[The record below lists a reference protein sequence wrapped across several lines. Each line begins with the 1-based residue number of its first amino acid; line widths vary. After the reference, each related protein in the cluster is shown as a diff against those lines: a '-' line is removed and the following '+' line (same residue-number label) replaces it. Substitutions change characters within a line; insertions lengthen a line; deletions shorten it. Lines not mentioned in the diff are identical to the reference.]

1 MRHSTLMRSSTA
13 NDNLHSHVM
22 FIARSPDTCWQTFI
36 DVGLLVAWV
45 PGLRRAHVVDRW
57 PDGLAREASFEL
69 SSMSYSLV
77 YTYDVAAHEVTWT
90 PRTGARDAVRGFAR
104 FEPCEGGTL
113 MTYGL
118 ELGPGRKPP
127 DTALEDAGVLVAA
140 FKRFIEA
147 GRPSSSSLRSSDAH
161 DAMNQVNTDGEKRK
175 AGREASDD
183 VRRPVHP
190 EVNAG

>member
-1 MRHSTLMRSSTA
+1 MRSPTA

-22 FIARSPDTCWQTFI
+22 FIARSPDTCWQAFV
-36 DVGLLVAWV
+36 DVDLLVAWV

-77 YTYDVAAHEVTWT
+77 YAYDVAAHEVTWT

-104 FEPCEGGTL
+104 FEVCDGGTA

-118 ELGPGRKPP
+118 ELGAGRKPP

-140 FKRFIEA
+140 FKRFVEA
-147 GRPSSSSLRSSDAH
+147 GRPSSSSLSRTSDAQ
-161 DAMNQVNTDGEKRK
+161 DAMNQVNADDEKRQS
-175 AGREASDD
+175 GREAGED
-183 VRRPVHP
+183 VRRPVHTQ
-190 EVNAG
+190 VNAG

>member
-1 MRHSTLMRSSTA
+1 
-13 NDNLHSHVM
+13 M
-22 FIARSPDTCWQTFI
+22 FIARSPDTCWQAFV
-36 DVGLLVAWV
+36 DVDLLVAWV

-69 SSMSYSLV
+69 SSLSYSLA

-104 FEPCEGGTL
+104 FETCDGGTL

-118 ELGPGRKPP
+118 ELGPARKPP

-147 GRPSSSSLRSSDAH
+147 GRPSSSSLSSHSRTSDSH
-161 DAMNQVNTDGEKRK
+161 DAMNQMNADDEKRQT
-175 AGREASDD
+175 GREAGED
-183 VRRPVHP
+183 VGRPVHAQI
-190 EVNAG
+190 NAR